1 MVDLIHETDDA
12 MAEAELLLER
22 SRAITLNGRDKRG
35 RALVRIVGKYFPGKL
50 SSASLVR
57 SPQFRCFCRR
67 KSDPVSFVA
76 AARALGGRAEAA
88 LRGYV
93 RRRVLP
99 EIGERE
105 FVVVYVHSLV
115 DRGDNFPGVAAIR
128 AAYEALPAA
137 AKERLRAVYFVHP
150 GFQARLFFATLGR
163 FLFSSPGMY
172 IQRITPCV
180 LHYDSWVRRWCLPW
194 FPWNFGS
201 CRLYEKL
208 RYMSRLEYLW
218 EHVSKGE
225 MEVPECARRHDE
237 ELERRP
243 LMDYGIEATDRRC
256 MFDAASMDTS
266 ASLHSLR
273 CIS

>member
-1 MVDLIHETDDA
+1 MA
-12 MAEAELLLER
+12 MADLTQETELLLER
-22 SRAITLNGRDKRG
+22 SRAITLHGRDKRG
-35 RALVRIVGKYFPGKL
+35 RAVVRIVGKYFP
-50 SSASLVR
+50 
-57 SPQFRCFCRR
+57 
-67 KSDPVSFVA
+67 
-76 AARALGGRAEAA
+76 ARALGGRADEA

-93 RRRVLP
+93 RGRVLP

-115 DRGDNFPGVAAIR
+115 DRGENFPGVGAIR
-128 AAYEALPAA
+128 AAYESLPAA

-150 GFQARLFFATLGR
+150 GLQARLFFATFGR
-163 FLFSSPGMY
+163 FLFSSG
-172 IQRITPCV
+172 
-180 LHYDSWVRRWCLPW
+180 
-194 FPWNFGS
+194 
-201 CRLYEKL
+201 LYEKL

-225 MEVPECARRHDE
+225 FEVPECARRHDD

-266 ASLHSLR
+266 TSLHSLR

>member
-35 RALVRIVGKYFPGKL
+35 RALVRIVGKYFP
-50 SSASLVR
+50 
-57 SPQFRCFCRR
+57 
-67 KSDPVSFVA
+67 
-76 AARALGGRAEAA
+76 ARALGGRAEAA

-163 FLFSSPGMY
+163 FLFSSGYVHTTNHSVCAALRFVGEALVFTVVSLEFWILQAVREAEVHEQARVPVGAREQGGDGGPGM
-172 IQRITPCV
+172 RAP
-180 LHYDSWVRRWCLPW
+180 
-194 FPWNFGS
+194 
-201 CRLYEKL
+201 
-208 RYMSRLEYLW
+208 
-218 EHVSKGE
+218 
-225 MEVPECARRHDE
+225 A
-237 ELERRP
+237 
-243 LMDYGIEATDRRC
+243 
-256 MFDAASMDTS
+256 
-266 ASLHSLR
+266 
-273 CIS
+273 

>member
-1 MVDLIHETDDA
+1 MTMADLTQET
-12 MAEAELLLER
+12 ELLLER
-22 SRAITLNGRDKRG
+22 SRAITLHGRDKRG
-35 RALVRIVGKYFPGKL
+35 RAVVRIVGKYFP
-50 SSASLVR
+50 
-57 SPQFRCFCRR
+57 
-67 KSDPVSFVA
+67 
-76 AARALGGRAEAA
+76 ARALGGRAEEA
-88 LRGYV
+88 LRRYV
-93 RRRVLP
+93 SGRVLP

-115 DRGDNFPGVAAIR
+115 DRGENFPGVGAIR
-128 AAYEALPAA
+128 ATYESLPAA

-150 GFQARLFFATLGR
+150 GLQARLFFATFGR
-163 FLFSSPGMY
+163 FLFSSG
-172 IQRITPCV
+172 
-180 LHYDSWVRRWCLPW
+180 
-194 FPWNFGS
+194 
-201 CRLYEKL
+201 LYEKL

-225 MEVPECARRHDE
+225 FEVPECARRHDD

-266 ASLHSLR
+266 TSLHSLR